1 MHSNDDEVPV
11 TALVLRMSGITKR
24 FGGLTANE
32 DVNLSVARGEVVALL
47 GENGAGKTTLMNIL
61 FGHYVADAGTVEIE
75 GRLLTPGSPQ
85 AALKAGVGMVHQHFT
100 LAANLSVLD
109 NIVIGTEP
117 LWRMWT
123 SKANRQRLQ
132 DISRRFGLVVNP
144 DALIRD
150 LSVGERQRV
159 EIVKALYRDAKI
171 LVMDEPTAVLTPQ
184 ETDTL
189 FATLKQLVARGVS
202 IIFISHKL
210 REVMEIADKVVVM
223 RQGRL
228 VAERKVADTNREEL
242 AELMVGRRVVFPTR
256 SAVQPGK
263 PVLRLDGIVVPQRGH
278 GPNLLDGVNLVVR
291 RHEILGIAGISGN
304 GQSVLADVVSGVTIA
319 RDGFLQILGQ
329 DVASPSPSNLVERGV
344 ARIPEDRHAT
354 GLIPEM
360 SVWENLVAERY
371 RSVEFSVAGFQRVGA
386 AKKYAETIIE
396 AFDVRGAVPNTTA
409 KALSG
414 GNMQKLIIGRTL
426 SQTPDVIVANQP
438 TRGLDIGA
446 VAYVHERLLAARE
459 RGAGVLLITEDLD
472 ELFALSDRIAVMFRG
487 SLSQAMNADD
497 IGLKELGLRMA
508 GQAGEPEVTH
518 AA

>member
-1 MHSNDDEVPV
+1 MVGLEIGGEFGKSFRKSPPEFGLAVDRD
-11 TALVLRMSGITKR
+11 ALV
-24 FGGLTANE
+24 
-32 DVNLSVARGEVVALL
+32 
-47 GENGAGKTTLMNIL
+47 
-61 FGHYVADAGTVEIE
+61 
-75 GRLLTPGSPQ
+75 
-85 AALKAGVGMVHQHFT
+85 
-100 LAANLSVLD
+100 
-109 NIVIGTEP
+109 
-117 LWRMWT
+117 
-123 SKANRQRLQ
+123 
-132 DISRRFGLVVNP
+132 
-144 DALIRD
+144 RD

-184 ETDTL
+184 ESDSL
-189 FATLKQLVARGVS
+189 FATLRQLVARGVS

-210 REVMEIADKVVVM
+210 REVIEIADKVVVM

-228 VAERKVADTNREEL
+228 VAEKKASDTNRDEL

-256 SAVQPGK
+256 TAVQPGQ
-263 PVLRLDGIVVPQRGH
+263 PVLRLDGIVVSQRGR
-278 GPNLLDGVNLVVR
+278 GPNLLDGINLVVR
-291 RHEILGIAGISGN
+291 QHEIFGIAGISGN
-304 GQSVLADVVSGVTIA
+304 GQSVLAEIVSGVTVA
-319 RDGFLQILGQ
+319 DDGFLQILGH
-329 DVASPSPSNLVERGV
+329 DVADPTPSNLVERGV

-371 RSVEFSVAGFQRVGA
+371 RSDEFSVAGFQRIAA
-386 AKKYAETIIE
+386 AKKYAESIIE
-396 AFDVRGAVPNTTA
+396 AFDVRGAVPSTAA

-459 RGAGVLLITEDLD
+459 RGAGILLITEDID

-487 SLSQAMNADD
+487 SLSRAVAADE
-497 IGLKELGLRMA
+497 IGFKELGLRMA
-508 GQAGEPEVTH
+508 GHTSESSVTN

>member
-1 MHSNDDEVPV
+1 MSSLEDEEVPL
-11 TALVLRMSGITKR
+11 TAPVLRMSGITKR

-32 DVNLSVARGEVVALL
+32 DVTFSVDHGQVVALL

-61 FGHYVADAGTVEIE
+61 FGHYLADAGRVEIE
-75 GRLLTPGSPQ
+75 GRPLAPGSPH
-85 AALKAGVGMVHQHFT
+85 AALRAGVGMVHQHFT
-100 LAANLSVLD
+100 LAANLTVLD
-109 NIVIGTEP
+109 NVVIGTEP
-117 LWRMWT
+117 LWRPWK
-123 SKANRQRLQ
+123 SKASRQRLQ
-132 DISRRFGLVVNP
+132 EIARRFGLIVNP
-144 DALIRD
+144 DALVRD

-159 EIVKALYRDAKI
+159 EIVKALFRDAKL

-184 ETDTL
+184 ETDSL
-189 FATLKQLVARGVS
+189 FSTLKQLVAGGVA

-210 REVMEIADKVVVM
+210 REVMEIADNILVM

-228 VAERKVADTNREEL
+228 IAERKASDTNREEL
-242 AELMVGRRVVFPTR
+242 AELMVGRRVVFPIRNTVR
-256 SAVQPGK
+256 PGE
-263 PVLRLDGIVVPQRGH
+263 PVLRLDGIVVSQRGR

-291 RHEILGIAGISGN
+291 KHEILGIAGISGN
-304 GQSVLADVVSGVTIA
+304 GQSVLAEIVSGVIVA
-319 RDGFLQILGQ
+319 DDGFMQILGQ
-329 DVASPSPSNLVERGV
+329 DVADPSPSGLVERGV

-371 RSVEFSVAGFQRVGA
+371 RSDEFSVAGFQRVGA
-386 AKKYAETIIE
+386 AKKYAESIIE

-426 SQTPDVIVANQP
+426 SRTPDVIVANQP

-459 RGAGVLLITEDLD
+459 RGAGILLITEDID

-487 SLSQAMNADD
+487 
-497 IGLKELGLRMA
+497 
-508 GQAGEPEVTH
+508 
-518 AA
+518 